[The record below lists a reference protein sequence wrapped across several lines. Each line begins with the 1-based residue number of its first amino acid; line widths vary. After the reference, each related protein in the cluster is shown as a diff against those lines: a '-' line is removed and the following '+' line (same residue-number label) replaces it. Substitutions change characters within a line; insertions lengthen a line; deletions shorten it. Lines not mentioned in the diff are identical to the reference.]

1 MSTAAADEDTEPD
14 EGPEPALNGL
24 LDLPLTMAAPHADFF
39 FGDHEVFIF
48 NYKRNNEEP
57 SNGLSSK

>member
-24 LDLPLTMAAPHADFF
+24 LELPLTMAAPHADFF
-39 FGDHEVFIF
+39 FGDHEVFI
-48 NYKRNNEEP
+48 
-57 SNGLSSK
+57 